1 MCQEVDWYRIRIENS
16 GLHHISVVEL
26 SSLCRDLSNQVN
38 TWLKS
43 QSFLNIDQRLR
54 MHLGWDDEIQ
64 FIIETNDDVLLRL
77 PWHLWSFFEN
87 YPKAETALSGLEYQQ
102 ANKQK
107 VIPLKNEVRILA
119 IIGDGEGINLE
130 TDEAV
135 IKGLSNQ
142 AHVELL
148 REPKLD
154 ELYEQLDKQWDI
166 LFFAGH
172 SYRNGQIQLNRRDK
186 LSLDRFKYPLAKAI
200 SNGLKLAIF
209 NSCDGLDLARSLADL
224 RIPQVIVMR
233 EPVPDVVAQEFLR
246 HFLSAFSTGH
256 SLYTSVRQARER
268 LIILEEKY
276 PCATWLPVIWQNP
289 AEAPTTWKEWCGQSE
304 PEFSVSREQRQN
316 RPSLF
321 GGRGLQFVL
330 ILSALATSLVV
341 GARYLGWLQPC
352 ELWAFDQ
359 LQRMR
364 PEEPQDRRILVVGIT
379 DDDFHLTAELDQGE
393 HDKKSSLSDRALA
406 LILRKLEQNKARA
419 IGLDIYHDFR
429 TRSIPIIIGRKK
441 NQDVTISLSEFM
453 RQDNKL
459 FAICKAIDPTTSNL
473 GISAPDEI
481 PSNRRDFSDIQ
492 LDPSDI
498 LRRHL
503 LEMKPRAGSPCKAE
517 MSLSLNLALY
527 YLETHNPPIHLKK
540 LPGGEFQI
548 GNVSIKRLRPHTGV
562 YHTVDTWGYQTL
574 LNYRSYEKSPLDAVP
589 QVSLKQMLS
598 EDVKFEDIRDKI
610 ILIGVT
616 SPNARD
622 YIGTPYSSVGNNSK
636 EMPGVVAQAQM
647 ISQILSAVL
656 NHRPLLWFWPAWGD
670 IIWISMWSLWGGFLG
685 GKLRQP
691 LVLILFVT
699 VSGGVLCAS
708 CFYFLSSE
716 GYWVPLVPS
725 ALVLLATSGSMAV
738 LRLS

>member
-1 MCQEVDWYRIRIENS
+1 
-16 GLHHISVVEL
+16 
-26 SSLCRDLSNQVN
+26 
-38 TWLKS
+38 
-43 QSFLNIDQRLR
+43 
-54 MHLGWDDEIQ
+54 
-64 FIIETNDDVLLRL
+64 VLLRL

-148 REPKLD
+148 REPELD
-154 ELYEQLDKQWDI
+154 KLYEQLDEQWDI

-289 AEAPTTWKEWCGQSE
+289 AEEPTTWKEWCGQSE

-321 GGRGLQFVL
+321 GGRRLQSVL

-341 GARYLGWLQPC
+341 EARYLGWLQPW

-364 PEEPQDRRILVVGIT
+364 SESAPDRRILVVGIT
-379 DDDFHLTAELDQGE
+379 DDDLELPEQR
-393 HDKKSSLSDRALA
+393 DKAKNGSLSDEALA
-406 LILRKLEQNKARA
+406 LLLKKLEQNKARA
-419 IGLDIYHDFR
+419 IGLDIYHDFS
-429 TRSIPIIIGRKK
+429 TRKIQIDMGRKHS
-441 NQDVTISLSEFM
+441 ISLSEFM
-453 RQDNKL
+453 HEDNKL
-459 FAICKAIDPTTSNL
+459 FAICKASEPEASNS
-473 GISAPDEI
+473 GISPPSEI
-481 PSNRRDFSDIQ
+481 PGNRQAFSDIHT
-492 LDPSDI
+492 DPNDI
-498 LRRHL
+498 LRRYL
-503 LEMKPRAGSPCKAE
+503 LEMNPRVDSPCKAK
-517 MSLSLNLALY
+517 MSLSAKLALY
-527 YLETHNPPIHLKK
+527 YWETRNPPIYPK
-540 LPGGEFQI
+540 LNKLEELQI
-548 GNVSIKRLRPHTGV
+548 GKVSLKRLLPHTGV
-562 YHTVDTWGYQTL
+562 YHAVDTWGYQTL
-574 LNYRSYEKSPLDAVP
+574 LNYRSYKQSPFNAVP

-598 EDVKFEDIRDKI
+598 KNVKPDDIRDKI

-622 YIGTPYSSVGNNSK
+622 YTGTPYSSGEDNSK
-636 EMPGVVAQAQM
+636 KMPGVVAQAQM
-647 ISQILSAVL
+647 VSQILSAVL
-656 NHRPLLWFWPAWGD
+656 NGQPLLGFWPAWGD
-670 IIWISMWSLWGGFLG
+670 IIWIFMWSLLGGFLG
-685 GKLRQP
+685 CQLRQP
-691 LVLILFVT
+691 LVLIVVLT
-699 VSGGVLCAS
+699 LSGAVLCIS
-708 CFYFLSSE
+708 CWYFLDSK

-725 ALVLLATSGSMAV
+725 ALVLIATSGVSMAL
-738 LRLS
+738 LRVS